1 MDAKTEIKETPQAF
15 KDAVKLVAL
24 FQAVLEQMDTL
35 KGTKLYKQKVKQ
47 QIKALEVSIEKL
59 VFEPIRNL
67 DDINEDLFT
76 HIQTNIEMIMDMDL
90 NELSQLKVVLTEA
103 REDEPNK

>member
-1 MDAKTEIKETPQAF
+1 MGTTPQAF
-15 KDAVKLVAL
+15 KDAVKLIAL

-59 VFEPIRNL
+59 VSGPLKNL
-67 DDINEDLFT
+67 DSINEDLFT
-76 HIQTNIEMIMDMDL
+76 RIQSNIEMILDL
-90 NELSQLKVVLTEA
+90 NLDELSQLKVIIQEE
-103 REDEPNK
+103 REEDIDPRG